1 MTNPTMI
8 KMMFQNCYKLDINKF
23 AKTVKRQDLI
33 DHGLRFVMDYN
44 KDRWGFKSLNDDTS
58 DEGEVQIMSNDVL
71 ENKNLDYVEKGE
83 NARIYFQN
91 IGIILQLKKATK
103 TLFVLLEPLTFD
115 GEGNYALSN
124 VKEFAVTSGFINL
137 GEEVTE
143 CQDQES
149 FEECTTRKYLQLA
162 REECSCTPFSLSHL
176 NETVY
181 L

>member
-91 IGIILQLKKATK
+91 IGIILQPKKATK
-103 TLFVLLEPLTFD
+103 HF
-115 GEGNYALSN
+115 LS
-124 VKEFAVTSGFINL
+124 F
-137 GEEVTE
+137 
-143 CQDQES
+143 
-149 FEECTTRKYLQLA
+149 
-162 REECSCTPFSLSHL
+162 
-176 NETVY
+176 
-181 L
+181 